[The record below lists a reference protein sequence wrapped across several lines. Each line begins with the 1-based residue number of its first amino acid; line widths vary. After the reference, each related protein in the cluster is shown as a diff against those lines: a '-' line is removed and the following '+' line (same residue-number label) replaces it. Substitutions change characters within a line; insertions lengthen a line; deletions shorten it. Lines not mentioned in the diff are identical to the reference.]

1 MKHIW
6 IGGVAPKVRFEELM
20 EIGDNQFAANNVQLL
35 YIEGIEK
42 VIGKKMEIISSHFI
56 PDFSKNKILHF
67 KKNKYDNFTEIG
79 FINLPI
85 FKQIT
90 KLINVSK
97 EVKRIINDNLNE
109 ELIFYIYSMTTPIMY
124 SAKTIR
130 KLSKKKKLNKIKIVQ
145 IIPDLPQYMNFEKR
159 NFLWK
164 FAKKIDIK
172 VLYKLLNYIDKYIIF
187 SKYMLEKLNVKK
199 ENVMVVEGLIDYNYK
214 IEKNITKENI
224 IMYAGGINKDY
235 GVYDLIDSFVSA
247 NIKDYELHLYG
258 PVSNEL
264 DLRNK
269 ISPYKNIKYFLIII
283 ILNIFILYKG

>member
-1 MKHIW
+1 
-6 IGGVAPKVRFEELM
+6 
-20 EIGDNQFAANNVQLL
+20 
-35 YIEGIEK
+35 
-42 VIGKKMEIISSHFI
+42 
-56 PDFSKNKILHF
+56 
-67 KKNKYDNFTEIG
+67 
-79 FINLPI
+79 
-85 FKQIT
+85 
-90 KLINVSK
+90 
-97 EVKRIINDNLNE
+97 
-109 ELIFYIYSMTTPIMY
+109 MTTPIMY

-269 ISPYKNIKYFLIII
+269 ISPYKNIKYFGCVSRDKILELEKKSMLLINPRKPEKEFTKYSFPSKTMEYLMSGTPLLMYKLKSIPREYDNYIFYINNTNKDILKNELIKVCSIKKNDLINKGKLAQKFICENKNNIVQCNKII
-283 ILNIFILYKG
+283 KFILD